1 MAHRAH
7 LFSLKIAHGLRTS
20 LGDTPYNSKV
30 FFKDAMAGI
39 AIGIIAIPLA
49 MALAIASGVAP
60 QYGLYTAIIAGFVI
74 PLTGGSRFSVS
85 GPTAAFVVI
94 LYPVVQQYGLP
105 GLLVASI
112 LAGIILVVMA
122 LLRLGRFIEYI
133 PEPVTLGFT
142 GGIAVVIAVLQLK
155 DFLGL
160 HITDMPVHFT
170 DKVLA
175 LISALPDFSVWSLI
189 TGLTTLLVMLLWPL
203 LKSPVPGH
211 LPAVIVGSL
220 VAVTLNQQGA
230 GIATVGSTFSFVLPD
245 GTVGAG
251 ISSVLPDIQW
261 PWQRTQ
267 SGEVPLVFS
276 WSVAQDLLSAAFA
289 IAMLAAIESLLCA
302 VVLDCASGTKHSA
315 NSELLGQ
322 GIGNII
328 APFFGGITATAAIAR
343 SAANLKAGAL
353 TPIAPM
359 IHALV
364 VLAAVVWFSSLLSFM
379 PMASMAA
386 LLVVVAWK
394 MSETSRI
401 AHLLK
406 TAPPSDVLVFAVC
419 FSLTILF
426 DMVIAIT
433 AGLVLASL
441 LFMKEIAEM
450 TKLSDI
456 SRNKKMIDGEIPDGW
471 RVLKINGPLFFAA
484 ADRVFGELAQLGKG
498 QKGLV
503 LYLDGVSILD
513 SGGVVALYKLLDTCR
528 ASGTRLF
535 LADVQ
540 FQPLKTLSRAGFR
553 PDGTNCKIFSEL
565 SGALA
570 ALQNGEKSTAVS
582 RPDDAPGNPELRSG
596 QSE

>member
-1 MAHRAH
+1 DCR
-7 LFSLKIAHGLRTS
+7 
-20 LGDTPYNSKV
+20 
-30 FFKDAMAGI
+30 
-39 AIGIIAIPLA
+39 
-49 MALAIASGVAP
+49 VA
-60 QYGLYTAIIAGFVI
+60 T
-74 PLTGGSRFSVS
+74 
-85 GPTAAFVVI
+85 
-94 LYPVVQQYGLP
+94 
-105 GLLVASI
+105 
-112 LAGIILVVMA
+112 
-122 LLRLGRFIEYI
+122 
-133 PEPVTLGFT
+133 
-142 GGIAVVIAVLQLK
+142 K

-160 HITDMPVHFT
+160 QIADMPIHFT

-175 LISALPDFSVWSLI
+175 LINALPDFSLWSLV
-189 TGLTTLLVMLLWPL
+189 TGLITMLVMLLWPL
-203 LKSPVPGH
+203 LKTPVPGH
-211 LPAVIVGSL
+211 LPAMIVGSL
-220 VAVTLNQQGA
+220 VAVALNQQGA
-230 GIATVGSTFSFVLPD
+230 GIATVGSAFSFVLPD
-245 GTVGAG
+245 GTVGSG
-251 ISSVLPDIQW
+251 ISPVLPDIQW

-267 SGEVPLVFS
+267 PGELPLVFS
-276 WSVAQDLLSAAFA
+276 WRVAQDLLSAAFA

-302 VVLDCASGTKHSA
+302 VVLDRASGTKHSA

-322 GIGNII
+322 GIGNIV

-353 TPIAPM
+353 TPIAPI

-364 VLAAVVWFSSLLSFM
+364 VLAAVIWLSSLLAFM

-406 TAPPSDVLVFAVC
+406 TAPPSDVLVFVVC

-450 TKLSDI
+450 TRISDI
-456 SRNKKMIDGEIPDGW
+456 SGNKKMVNGELPDGW

-498 QKGLV
+498 QKGIL

-513 SGGVVALYKLLDTCR
+513 AGGVAALYKLLDTCR
-528 ASGTRLF
+528 ASGTRVF
-535 LADVQ
+535 LADLQ

-553 PDGTNCKIFSEL
+553 PDGISCKIFSEL
-565 SGALA
+565 SDALA
-570 ALQNGEKSTAVS
+570 ELKCEDMTVAAGQ
-582 RPDDAPGNPELRSG
+582 APLRAR
-596 QSE
+596 QS

>member
-20 LGDTPYNSKV
+20 LSDTPYNSKV

-122 LLRLGRFIEYI
+122 LLRLGRYIEYI

-160 HITDMPVHFT
+160 HIADMPIHFT

-189 TGLTTLLVMLLWPL
+189 TGLATLLVMLLWPL
-203 LKSPVPGH
+203 LKTPVPGH

-245 GTVGAG
+245 GTVFH
-251 ISSVLPDIQW
+251 QYY
-261 PWQRTQ
+261 
-267 SGEVPLVFS
+267 
-276 WSVAQDLLSAAFA
+276 
-289 IAMLAAIESLLCA
+289 
-302 VVLDCASGTKHSA
+302 
-315 NSELLGQ
+315 
-322 GIGNII
+322 
-328 APFFGGITATAAIAR
+328 
-343 SAANLKAGAL
+343 
-353 TPIAPM
+353 
-359 IHALV
+359 
-364 VLAAVVWFSSLLSFM
+364 
-379 PMASMAA
+379 
-386 LLVVVAWK
+386 
-394 MSETSRI
+394 RI
-401 AHLLK
+401 
-406 TAPPSDVLVFAVC
+406 F
-419 FSLTILF
+419 
-426 DMVIAIT
+426 
-433 AGLVLASL
+433 
-441 LFMKEIAEM
+441 
-450 TKLSDI
+450 
-456 SRNKKMIDGEIPDGW
+456 
-471 RVLKINGPLFFAA
+471 NGP
-484 ADRVFGELAQLGKG
+484 GKE
-498 QKGLV
+498 
-503 LYLDGVSILD
+503 
-513 SGGVVALYKLLDTCR
+513 
-528 ASGTRLF
+528 
-535 LADVQ
+535 
-540 FQPLKTLSRAGFR
+540 LSRAKHRWYSVGPSPRICCRRLLPSRCSR
-553 PDGTNCKIFSEL
+553 PL
-565 SGALA
+565 SRCCVPWYWIAHPVP
-570 ALQNGEKSTAVS
+570 STAPTVNCWGRVS
-582 RPDDAPGNPELRSG
+582 AILLRPFSVVLQPQLRLPVRLPISRLV
-596 QSE
+596 Q

>member
-20 LGDTPYNSKV
+20 LSDTPYNSKV

-122 LLRLGRFIEYI
+122 LLRLGRYIEYI

-160 HITDMPVHFT
+160 QIADMPIHFT

-175 LISALPDFSVWSLI
+175 LITALPDFSLWSLV
-189 TGLTTLLVMLLWPL
+189 TGLATLLVMLLWPL
-203 LKSPVPGH
+203 LKTPVPGH

-267 SGEVPLVFS
+267 SGEAPLAFS
-276 WSVAQDLLSAAFA
+276 WSVTQDLLSAAFA

-302 VVLDCASGTKHSA
+302 VVLDRASGTKHSA

-343 SAANLKAGAL
+343 SAANLKAGAV

-364 VLAAVVWFSSLLSFM
+364 VLAAVVWLSSLLSFM
-379 PMASMAA
+379 PMASMA

-401 AHLLK
+401 VHLLK

-450 TKLSDI
+450 TKISDI

-513 SGGVVALYKLLDTCR
+513 SGGVAALYKLLDTCR

-535 LADVQ
+535 LADFQ
-540 FQPLKTLSRAGFR
+540 FQPLKTLSRAGFH

-565 SGALA
+565 SGALT
-570 ALQNGEKSTAVS
+570 ALRDEEKSAVS
-582 RPDDAPGNPELRSG
+582 RPYEAPANPELRSG